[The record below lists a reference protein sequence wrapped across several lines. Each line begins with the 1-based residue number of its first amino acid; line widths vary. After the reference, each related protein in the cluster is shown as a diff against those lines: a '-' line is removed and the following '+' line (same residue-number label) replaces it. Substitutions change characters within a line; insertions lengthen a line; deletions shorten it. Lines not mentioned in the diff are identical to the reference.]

1 MTEKQGGVPLPPG
14 EVHIYYDP
22 QSIPESTQQPQSQQV
37 AVFEA
42 KPNECNGGKMLDT
55 NQHFVVYAVKNGL
68 IRILHR
74 QSSVRALLRAH
85 EGKTVTDIE
94 FFGNGDVLGTVGA
107 NVVVWRVYERN
118 QEVVAEKLLEIPE
131 TLPGVSR
138 LIWHPFNPNQFWL
151 IHRNRD
157 GINVATLVETTRIK
171 TVAHPT
177 ESHAV
182 CQLHS
187 EDVVMKGA
195 TQLAATNLTDLEWSV
210 RDARHVMT
218 AHEDGSVKLW
228 DIKADTTPTANG
240 VFPAVCKATF
250 QAGTGPITRCL
261 FLIHDNVATNYG
273 DTPDSTITNAF
284 VSASHGNSCIT
295 IWSPFTNTGTP
306 TKLQVFQMDQANPSY
321 NLGVCFGPL
330 NNGGEP
336 PAYFLLLSDRNEGK
350 MFAVALKSI
359 WSSYEPKRPLV
370 EGFEYL
376 VPFLSKFPT
385 YSWSI
390 TACEA
395 ETLDENAP
403 VGGLNFDMKF
413 FALKSKMVQQMT
425 IPHYMCL
432 PPTSLWES
440 DTRGVRMEPL
450 ARPSANG
457 IVQEHVYE
465 EDYELDD
472 VDEDDD
478 DDEDYEAPDPSSL
491 PQPDV
496 MGTLGG
502 GNPFANWLGAIA
514 AKNPSDVGPPP
525 KPKSLPPPA
534 PPSTPSTGV
543 VVNAPPG
550 LLAAV
555 PSPLDGTGSR
565 SGSGLLSP
573 LEILSGGSTTNDS
586 TPQPAEKQ
594 ANITKKSKSPRR
606 RSPNRR
612 GNSPSRKGNQKKNTP
627 NFPAGPVPSADG
639 KIVIL
644 KRETESS
651 VAPAATAAAAPIPA
665 NIEESM
671 RKMLTTHFKNQEKVL
686 ANEIQRAVRSEI
698 KQTVLPEL
706 SKTVAQT
713 VEQSVVKPLQ
723 SSMDKFATKVPAIKT
738 EKVAEAVTKGVEEP
752 LKEAFTEVRVSEL
765 VLSSM
770 HTALTCVVSN
780 RA

>member
-22 QSIPESTQQPQSQQV
+22 QSIPESTQQPQAEQK

-42 KPNECNGGKMLDT
+42 KPNDCNGGKTLDV

-74 QSSVRALLRAH
+74 YSPIRSLLRAH
-85 EGKTVTDIE
+85 EGKVVTDVE
-94 FFGNGDVLGTVGA
+94 FFQNGDVLGTVGA
-107 NVVVWRVYERN
+107 NVVVWRIFERS

-138 LIWHPFNPNQFWL
+138 FIWHPFNPNQFWL

-195 TQLAATNLTDLEWSV
+195 TQIAATNLTDLEWSV

-218 AHEDGSVKLW
+218 AHEDGCIKLW
-228 DIKADTTPTANG
+228 DIKADSAPTANG
-240 VFPAVCKATF
+240 VVPAVCKATF
-250 QAGTGPITRCL
+250 QAGNGPITRCL

-273 DTPDSTITNAF
+273 DAPDSTITNAF
-284 VSASHGNSCIT
+284 CTASHGNSCIT
-295 IWSPFTNTGTP
+295 IWSPFTEQGTP
-306 TKLQVFQMDQANPSY
+306 TKLQVFQMDQPNPSY
-321 NLGVCFGPL
+321 NLAVCFGPML
-330 NNGGEP
+330 NGGEP
-336 PAYFLLLSDRNEGK
+336 PAYFILLSDRNDGK
-350 MFAVALKSI
+350 MYVVALKSI

-390 TACEA
+390 AACPA
-395 ETLDENAP
+395 ENLDENAP
-403 VGGLNFDMKF
+403 IGGLNFDMRF
-413 FALKSKMVQQMT
+413 YALQSKMVQHMN

-432 PPTSLWES
+432 PPTSLWEA
-440 DTRGVRMEPL
+440 DTPGVRMEPL
-450 ARPSANG
+450 VRPSTNG
-457 IVQEHVYE
+457 IEEEHVYE
-465 EDYELDD
+465 EEYELDGMD
-472 VDEDDD
+472 EEDDD

-491 PQPDV
+491 PQPDGLGNP
-496 MGTLGG
+496 MGGT
-502 GNPFANWLGAIA
+502 NPFANWLGAIA
-514 AKNPSDVGPPP
+514 AKNPVDVGPPP
-525 KPKSLPPPA
+525 EPKALPPPA
-534 PPSTPSTGV
+534 PPSTPATGV

-550 LLAAV
+550 LLSAV
-555 PSPLDGTGSR
+555 LSPLDGPGGVGSR

-573 LEILSGGSTTNDS
+573 LEILSSSTTNDN
-586 TPQPAEKQ
+586 TPQPEEKQ
-594 ANITKKSKSPRR
+594 VNKKNTKSPRR
-606 RSPNRR
+606 QRSPNRR
-612 GNSPSRKGNQKKNTP
+612 GNSPNRKGNQKKNTP
-627 NFPAGPVPSADG
+627 NFPSGPVPSADG
-639 KIVIL
+639 KIAIL
-644 KRETESS
+644 KRETEPATP
-651 VAPAATAAAAPIPA
+651 VATTSAAVAAPVSG
-665 NIEESM
+665 NLEESM

-686 ANEIQRAVRSEI
+686 VNEIQRAVRAEI

-723 SSMDKFATKVPAIKT
+723 LSMDKFASKVPTIKT
-738 EKVAEAVTKGVEEP
+738 DKVVEAVTSGVEEP
-752 LKEAFTEVRVSEL
+752 LKEVFTEVRV
-765 VLSSM
+765 
-770 HTALTCVVSN
+770 
-780 RA
+780 